1 MRKTTFPAFIA
12 TFIISYLLW
21 LVLTGQIFEIFSG
34 KFDAEILIAGV
45 VVCVL
50 VALFCARFFIHK
62 NPWHLFKPKRFFTL
76 LYYCVIVFMWE
87 LIKANVNMALIA
99 LNPKLKIKPGFV
111 KIPSE
116 VVSEYGQAMLANS
129 ITLTPGTMTMDIV
142 EEGGK
147 TFYYIHWIYVES
159 EDPNEAGEA
168 IKGTMEKW
176 IRRIWD

>member
-12 TFIISYLLW
+12 TFVVSYLLW
-21 LVLTGQIFEIFSG
+21 LVLTGQVIDIFKGEASI
-34 KFDAEILIAGV
+34 EILIAGV

-62 NPWHLFKPKRFFTL
+62 NPWHLFNPKRFFTL

-142 EEGGK
+142 TQEGK
-147 TFYYIHWIYVES
+147 TYYYIHWINVES
-159 EDPNEAGEA
+159 EDPKEAGEA